1 MKLSGRVLLC
11 AAVAAI
17 AGCGASH
24 PGVTSAPH
32 LSAPRASAP
41 ESSAALPVAATQFA
55 TSADGVSIAW
65 RRMGQGEPAIVLV
78 HGWAADSSIWRAQLA
93 ALAARYSVVTLDLA
107 GQGASGANR
116 QDWSLPHFAQD
127 VATVVA
133 KLPNTPVI
141 LVGQGMGGPVALE
154 AAPLLGARLHGIIG
168 VETFRTIGQ
177 PPPLASQLEQNLQ
190 PFRSDFP
197 GALRRFVT
205 ATLFH
210 PQADP
215 AVVRTVVELM
225 AQTVP
230 ARGVAALAELNR
242 LDYAAILP
250 AVKTPIVV
258 IDSDLGGAADGTRL
272 HRTDPQLQLITLSGD
287 DSFAMLDD
295 AQRFN
300 TVLLRA
306 IGSLA
311 AR

>member
-1 MKLSGRVLLC
+1 MLLC
-11 AAVAAI
+11 AAVAAA

-24 PGVTSAPH
+24 PGVTSTAG

-41 ESSAALPVAATQFA
+41 ESSAAALAPQFA

-65 RRMGQGEPAIVLV
+65 HRYGQGEPAIVLV
-78 HGWAADSSIWRAQLA
+78 HGWATNSTIWRMQLA
-93 ALAARYSVVTLDLA
+93 ALAAHYSVVTLDLA

-127 VATVVA
+127 VAAVVA
-133 KLPNTPVI
+133 QLPNTPVI

-154 AAPLLGARLHGIIG
+154 AAPLLGARLQGIIG

-215 AVVRTVVELM
+215 AVVRTVAQLM
-225 AQTVP
+225 AQTAP
-230 ARGVAALAELNR
+230 ERAVAALSALNK

-250 AVKTPIVV
+250 AVKAPIVV
-258 IDSDLGGAADGTRL
+258 IDSDLGGSVDEARL
-272 HRTDPQLQLITLSGD
+272 RRSDPRLRVITLNGD
-287 DSFAMLDD
+287 DSFPMLDD

-300 TVLLRA
+300 TVLLQA